1 METVVWAAR
10 HRYPYICLNTTVQQT
25 LNIWEVYDHAARE
38 AGYEAGPEQRGYLI
52 RCHVADN
59 TEKALRNGREF
70 MWMLGEFTGLG
81 HPVWFS
87 PPGYSSA
94 AARRVRAQ
102 TQVGQHA
109 APFEQQLADKN
120 IICGTPATVIKTL
133 RGILEETRP
142 SILALWGN
150 DGKVSHQDA
159 LDCIRLMGQEV
170 MLALREIGNELG
182 LQSPFECN
190 TPVSLAQ
197 TPAAA
202 QHRVEV

>member
-1 METVVWAAR
+1 
-10 HRYPYICLNTTVQQT
+10 
-25 LNIWEVYDHAARE
+25 
-38 AGYEAGPEQRGYLI
+38 
-52 RCHVADN
+52 
-59 TEKALRNGREF
+59 

-94 AARRVRAQ
+94 AARRVRGQ
-102 TQVGQHA
+102 TQVGRRA
-109 APFEQQLADKN
+109 DPFEKQLADKN
-120 IICGTPATVIKTL
+120 IICGTPDTVIKTL

-170 MLALREIGNELG
+170 MPALREIGNELG

-202 QHRVEV
+202 RHPVEA